1 MAIPELAVGA
11 RIVAPLAV
19 AGWKK
24 AGSPLTPFIGPG
36 WLLEHQVRINRKDGS
51 TKMPHDTPA
60 RLAAGIDVSKR
71 KLDVAITGSLERF
84 TAPNDAAGH
93 AVIAE
98 RLQSLGIQRVGLEA
112 SGHYEAAVVQH
123 LRQRDFVVL
132 VLDPGQVH
140 GWRRFQKRRAKTDP
154 IDAALIAEV
163 TAAVDLPRQAPDPR
177 LAPLAEHL
185 TLIEQLAEDIARLK
199 TRLERYS
206 EAAPLRFLKAEI
218 QRLTKCRAR
227 QLARLIGL
235 LRAAPDLARRFD
247 ILLSIPGV
255 GEITAATFVIRM
267 PELGRLSRAEAAAL
281 VGVAPFNADSGEQAG
296 QRHIAGGRSRLRRAV
311 FLAAFAAAQQ
321 WNPLLQAT
329 YRRLRDAG
337 KHHTVAT
344 VACTR
349 KLVAIANALIA
360 RGQPWQPEPPVRHG
374 AF

>member
-1 MAIPELAVGA
+1 
-11 RIVAPLAV
+11 
-19 AGWKK
+19 
-24 AGSPLTPFIGPG
+24 
-36 WLLEHQVRINRKDGS
+36 LLEHQVRINRKDGS
-51 TKMPHDTPA
+51 TTMPHDTPA

-71 KLDVAITGSLERF
+71 TLDVAMTGSLERF
-84 TAPNDAAGH
+84 TVANDAAGH
-93 AVIAE
+93 AIIAE
-98 RLQSLGIQRVGLEA
+98 RLHSLGIQRVGLEA
-112 SGHYEAAVVQH
+112 SGHDEAAVAQH

-154 IDAALIAEV
+154 IDATLIAEV
-163 TAAVDLPRQAPDPR
+163 TAAVDLPRQPPDPR

-206 EAAPLRFLKAEI
+206 DAAPLRFLKAEI
-218 QRLTKCRAR
+218 QRLTKCRAK
-227 QLARLIGL
+227 QLARLISL

-247 ILLSIPGV
+247 ILISIPGV
-255 GEITAATFVIRM
+255 GEITAVTFVIRM

-311 FLAAFAAAQQ
+311 FLAAFAAAQH

-344 VACTR
+344 VACAR

-360 RGQPWQPEPPVRHG
+360 RDAPWQPEPPVRQG
-374 AF
+374 AA